1 MIDLFDRDF
10 RLKFLM
16 ALGYEIKYVSN
27 TYGTPVYHNDM
38 EYINEQVYGVFKD
51 GVEYDKPLSGYHG
64 IGERWV
70 DRVFEKE
77 FKKCFERFMLETVM
91 NNYE

>member
-1 MIDLFDRDF
+1 MIDLFDINF
-10 RLKFLM
+10 RLKFLL
-16 ALGYEIKYVSN
+16 ALGYQIKSVSN

-38 EYINEQVYGVFKD
+38 EYETELIYGVFKD
-51 GVEYDKPLSGYHG
+51 GVEYEKPLSGYYG

-77 FKKCFERFMLETVM
+77 FKKFFQKFMLETVM
-91 NNYE
+91 K